1 MGLLHH
7 HHHSEESSGSAD
19 NHLYS
24 NTKSLQRSSA
34 NLPPVLPER
43 RSDKNIR
50 TSGGAK
56 SEAILAVYGDEDYF
70 NNEPLVQKRVST
82 WNIVPEIFENWLYF
96 DLPKFEMNFL
106 KK

>member
-1 MGLLHH
+1 MGLLHN

-43 RSDKNIR
+43 RSDQNIKI
-50 TSGGAK
+50 SGGAK

-70 NNEPLVQKRVST
+70 NTEPLVQKRVST
-82 WNIVPEIFENWLYF
+82 SCQNW
-96 DLPKFEMNFL
+96 PKFQMYFL
-106 KK
+106 NK

>member
-1 MGLLHH
+1 MGLLHN

-43 RSDKNIR
+43 RSDPNIKI
-50 TSGGAK
+50 SGGAK

-70 NNEPLVQKRVST
+70 NTEPLVQKRVST
-82 WNIVPEIFENWLYF
+82 CQNWSSF
-96 DLPKFEMNFL
+96 WHCNRMHQNHPQPIT
-106 KK
+106 